1 MQLYLTLLF
10 LLSFVEC
17 SYISFI
23 SNNADKILETDLIET
38 LSYATLTVGEPY
50 VAQSVVVT
58 RVSAASHSPLS
69 VSPKNRVSASPINS
83 QDSDSNTRTAV
94 QLSLSSSNYASQVS
108 QKISAQTNNDPVTVS
123 NIYAND
129 NSKSKSSVDNLSS
142 VSGVAS
148 VMPSASTMRKVTT
161 LLSQTA
167 STSTSTLFS

>member
-1 MQLYLTLLF
+1 MNIN
-10 LLSFVEC
+10 FVEC

-23 SNNADKILETDLIET
+23 SNNADEILETDLIET

-94 QLSLSSSNYASQVS
+94 QLSLSLSNYASQVS
-108 QKISAQTNNDPVTVS
+108 QK
-123 NIYAND
+123 
-129 NSKSKSSVDNLSS
+129 
-142 VSGVAS
+142 
-148 VMPSASTMRKVTT
+148 
-161 LLSQTA
+161 
-167 STSTSTLFS
+167 